1 MRRSNSLIAVV
12 MVGSLMAFAAAAA
25 AQRWRSAPGCKRPS
39 ALAELER
46 SLKAER
52 KVPYDPAANPLRTCD
67 KLQPIVTREM
77 RRAGQPAVAV
87 IVFDVT
93 GSGRV
98 VDQQLIGPKT
108 PWAEISQKTLSQKLF
123 EPLIEGDVGIR
134 RVGVTMTFVA
144 EFAGRGQSCDT
155 VIAPV
160 TPNLEIRV
168 CATL

>member
-1 MRRSNSLIAVV
+1 

-39 ALAELER
+39 ALAALER

-77 RRAGQPAVAV
+77 RRASQPAVAV
-87 IVFDVT
+87 I
-93 GSGRV
+93 
-98 VDQQLIGPKT
+98 
-108 PWAEISQKTLSQKLF
+108 
-123 EPLIEGDVGIR
+123 GIR

-144 EFAGRGQSCDT
+144 EFEGRGQSCDR
-155 VIAPV
+155 VKAPV
-160 TPNLEIRV
+160 TPNLELRV